1 MNAAGRLEVE
11 LAQAKENYEERIR
24 CLTAEIEGLTIELRE
39 VARQKEELE
48 VQHERITEESRAHE
62 TAAAEASEKVDAL
75 EGRLGEL
82 KETYDEQIRSLQ
94 SQLDDA
100 RRDLEDAKASADAQ
114 QRDAVEELTRTVEEL
129 QTRLDVL
136 TREADE
142 YRAELNEEKAS
153 HARTREST
161 MSEMREIIAMRD
173 EAEVALTEAEKELPG
188 LRAQLEHVESSL
200 RAAEEEKAN
209 LEYQATNFEAEIQ
222 RAKSMQRFLESQV
235 AEGYVVSSVF

>member
-1 MNAAGRLEVE
+1 MELITRQEVR
-11 LAQAKENYEERIR
+11 QTIR
-24 CLTAEIEGLTIELRE
+24 W
-39 VARQKEELE
+39 
-48 VQHERITEESRAHE
+48 HP
-62 TAAAEASEKVDAL
+62 
-75 EGRLGEL
+75 
-82 KETYDEQIRSLQ
+82 
-94 SQLDDA
+94 
-100 RRDLEDAKASADAQ
+100 
-114 QRDAVEELTRTVEEL
+114 AVLLSVPHRV
-129 QTRLDVL
+129 
-136 TREADE
+136 READE

-161 MSEMREIIAMRD
+161 MAEMREIIAMRD

-235 AEGYVVSSVF
+235 AEGYVVSSAF